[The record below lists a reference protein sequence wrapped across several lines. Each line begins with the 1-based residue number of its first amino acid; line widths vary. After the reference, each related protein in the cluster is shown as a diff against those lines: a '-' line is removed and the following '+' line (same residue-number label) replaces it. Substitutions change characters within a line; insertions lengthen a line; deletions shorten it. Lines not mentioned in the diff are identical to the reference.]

1 MAKCLKCGAQFVGRP
16 ENCPKCGE
24 PVKYK
29 SGPSPVPAKVVVKK
43 SKVAARKAERANFRV
58 TDEAV
63 EEARIAREKRLA
75 VSKPAPA
82 PRASYVPAK
91 SAQVKPAP
99 VAVRPAPVAPVAK
112 EEAAVA
118 PVAAPVAPGK
128 PFVEKPLRT
137 NRSFIKLFFLSIV
150 TLGIYALVFYCKWG
164 RDLNRIRLYHGD
176 RKRIGFFGA
185 FFLGFI
191 TFGITMLVW
200 AIRSV
205 THPYAYARLEKCQ
218 HGSAAFCIVSYL
230 LLSWT
235 IVCPIIVTVQLI
247 RTMNDLCRALNKK

>member
-43 SKVAARKAERANFRV
+43 SKAAARKAERANFRV

-75 VSKPAPA
+75 ASKPAPA
-82 PRASYVPAK
+82 PRVSYVPVK
-91 SAQVKPAP
+91 SAQAKPSP
-99 VAVRPAPVAPVAK
+99 VAAHPAPVAPVAK

-128 PFVEKPLRT
+128 PFVEQPLKT
-137 NRSFIKLFFLSIV
+137 NRSFVKLFFLGLV
-150 TLGIYALVFYCKWG
+150 TLGIYALIFYYKWG
-164 RDLNRIRLYHGD
+164 RDLNRIRAYSGD
-176 RKRIGFFGA
+176 KKRLGFFGA
-185 FFLGFI
+185 FFLGLI
-191 TFGITMLVW
+191 TLGITMIVW
-200 AIRSV
+200 AIRAAV
-205 THPYAYARLEKCQ
+205 HPYTYARRRKCQ
-218 HGSAAFCIVSYL
+218 HGSIAFCLVSFL

-235 IVCPIIVTVQLI
+235 IVCPIIASVQLI
-247 RTMNDLCRALNKK
+247 RTMNDLCRALNKE